1 MNSLI
6 RWEPFGDLVSL
17 RDAMD
22 RLFEDSFVPTRRSSA
37 ALHSGQLA
45 VDLFETDDSVV
56 LKTGIAGISPDD
68 IDITISGNVV
78 TIKGETKAEH
88 ETEEGRYYRRELR
101 YGSFQRSVTLPEI
114 ADPDAAEAS
123 YENGVLTLTLAKKA
137 EAKPKQIKV
146 EAKGS

>member
-22 RLFEDSFVPTRRSSA
+22 RLFEDSFVRTLATSA
-37 ALHSGQLA
+37 ALPSGQLA
-45 VDLFETDDSVV
+45 VDLYETDDSVV
-56 LKTGIAGISPDD
+56 LKTGIPGISPDD

-78 TIKGETKAEH
+78 TIKGETKSEQ
-88 ETEEGRYYRRELR
+88 ETEEGRYFRRELT

-114 ADPDAAEAS
+114 ADPNAAEAS
-123 YENGVLTLTLAKKA
+123 YENAVLTLTLAKKA

-146 EAKGS
+146 EAKAG